1 MNNIINAAVHDLQ
14 RGPQG
19 FKIVQG
25 QDKLVVTHTV
35 QRVINELHDLYARRA
50 SKSYGKF
57 SDQLTYSETKTY
69 LGDYLAV
76 GPDGFAD
83 LTAKMMVTLQ
93 NSARTR
99 NAAAGGHV
107 FFAHFERDNHQYL
120 LVAIITDKLGA
131 NLTGNLDVQ
140 DVVHLDVDGFRFA
153 GRINMTA
160 WLDQQERYIGF
171 LKGKGSVSEYF
182 KEFLGCDTVIQ
193 ARQDTSQLVETLK
206 EFTLQKQMSAADR
219 EEFLTK
225 AKGICERLASSQR
238 EIDFEEFAN
247 ELFPSAPTELSEVLG
262 SPERKLNDGF
272 IPDRRA
278 LVPLKKFKGKTS
290 SWSVEFDRQ
299 ALTDGSII
307 FDADANTLTFKGLP
321 VELVMELK
329 RETIDE

>member
-1 MNNIINAAVHDLQ
+1 MNKIINAAVHDLQ
-14 RGPQG
+14 RNPQG

-25 QDKLVVTHTV
+25 QDKLALTGTV
-35 QRVINELHDLYARRA
+35 QRVIDELHDLYARRA

-57 SDQLTYSETKTY
+57 SEQLAFSETETY
-69 LGDYLAV
+69 LKEYLGV
-76 GPDGFAD
+76 GQEGFAD

-99 NAAAGGHV
+99 NAATGGHV
-107 FFAHFERDNHQYL
+107 FFAHFERDNSQYL

-131 NLTGNLDVQ
+131 TLTRNLEVQ

-160 WLDQQERYIGF
+160 WTCQQERYIGF
-171 LKGKGSVSEYF
+171 LKGKGNVSEYF
-182 KEFLGCDTVIQ
+182 KEFLGCDTIIQ
-193 ARQDTSQLVETLK
+193 ARQDTGQLVEVLK
-206 EFTLQKQMSAADR
+206 DFALKKQMPAAER

-225 AKGICERLASSQR
+225 AKSICERLAASQR
-238 EIDFEEFAN
+238 EIDFEEFSN
-247 ELFPSAPTELSEVLG
+247 ELFPRAPRELSEVLG
-262 SPERKLNDGF
+262 DPERKLNDGF

-299 ALTDGSII
+299 ALTDGSISY
-307 FDADANTLTFKGLP
+307 DADANTLTFKGLP
-321 VELVMELK
+321 EELSIELK
-329 RETIDE
+329 RETTDV

>member
-69 LGDYLAV
+69 LGDYLAA

-247 ELFPSAPTELSEVLG
+247 ELFPSAPTELSEVLL
-262 SPERKLNDGF
+262 SDRK
-272 IPDRRA
+272 
-278 LVPLKKFKGKTS
+278 
-290 SWSVEFDRQ
+290 
-299 ALTDGSII
+299 
-307 FDADANTLTFKGLP
+307 
-321 VELVMELK
+321 
-329 RETIDE
+329 